1 MKRIIKLFTAALA
14 FSLALPT
21 FAQELRTS
29 YFMDHSLFRH
39 QMNPALLEDP
49 YFSILSGNIN
59 AGTTGNIGARD
70 FIYKLEGNPDYP
82 LTTFMNPNV
91 SADEFL
97 GKLHKTNR
105 LDAYVNFN
113 VLSVGFKAF
122 GGTNLIEA
130 NIRSNTNVVLPY
142 ELFEFAKTTGAKEH
156 YDLSQFG
163 GRSQNYFEFA
173 LGHAHNIGKKVRVG
187 AKAKFLLGAAYF
199 DIGANQFDA
208 TLNQDEWKIQT
219 DGQMNL
225 AYFGYTPELGKGVAV
240 DLGVTYKPIENLTIS
255 AGVTDLGMIKWRA
268 MKGTFNK
275 EFTFDGFEEIKV
287 GENSN
292 GNNIEDEFQQIGDDL
307 EELVEYTDEGE
318 VDVKQNLTPT
328 VNAAVQYALPT
339 YDKLSFGLL
348 YTGRI
353 GGLYTWHQGMF
364 VANIRP
370 VKWLEIAANCAY
382 SSTGFTY
389 GGAISWRA
397 KHFNLYV
404 GADRIVGKLSKQY
417 IPLDHTNSSVNVG
430 VAFPL

>member
-1 MKRIIKLFTAALA
+1 MKRIIRLFTAALA

-49 YFSILSGNIN
+49 YLSILSGNIN
-59 AGTTGNIGARD
+59 VGTTGNIGAKD
-70 FIYKLEGNPDYP
+70 FIYKLEGNPDYKY
-82 LTTFMNPNV
+82 TTFMNPSV

-105 LDAYVNFN
+105 VDAYVNVN
-113 VLSVGFKAF
+113 LLSVGFKAF

-130 NIRSNTNVVLPY
+130 NVRSNTNAVLPY

-163 GRSQNYFEFA
+163 GRTQNYLEFA
-173 LGHAHNIGKKVRVG
+173 LGHAHNIGNKVRIG

-199 DIGANQFDA
+199 DISADQFDA

-219 DGQMNL
+219 DGQMNV
-225 AYFGYTPELGKGVAV
+225 AYMGYTPFGKGVAV

-307 EELVEYTDEGE
+307 KELVEYTDEGE
-318 VDVKQNLTPT
+318 FDVKQNLTPT

-348 YTGRI
+348 YTGRVS
-353 GGLYTWHQGMF
+353 GLYTWHQGMF
-364 VANIRP
+364 VTNIRP

-382 SSTGFTY
+382 SNTGFTY

-404 GADRIVGKLSKQY
+404 GADRIISKLSKQY
-417 IPLDHTNSSVNVG
+417 IPLNHTNSNVNIG